1 MRFAVTRLA
10 VATVL
15 IATCLARPVNAQD
28 ADPRSP
34 AWSLTP
40 FIGAVGG
47 SDLDATSPS
56 GGLAVALRTGRWTDL
71 EIEGAFVPN
80 LRAETTQPETDA
92 ILGTGSII
100 VSPWLTRSRAVY
112 ALVGVT
118 LARLLSQR
126 LTGAGGGRAALE
138 VGFAVGGGGRV
149 ALASRLALRADLR
162 FFYLDNAPNLWR
174 VYGGLAITVGSPPR
188 SRAGDACVPARA
200 AR

>member
-40 FIGAVGG
+40 FIGAVGA

-126 LTGAGGGRAALE
+126 LTGAGGG
-138 VGFAVGGGGRV
+138 
-149 ALASRLALRADLR
+149 SR
-162 FFYLDNAPNLWR
+162 P
-174 VYGGLAITVGSPPR
+174 
-188 SRAGDACVPARA
+188 
-200 AR
+200 